1 MATAKRAKVKRIK
14 KSNVVDVKAAAA
26 NDKQPPKTPTEVGA
40 ARAEGL
46 RLYKLAGKPKKQ
58 DFIKVFGKKGVA
70 WTWEQ
75 RAKAVELP
83 SAEAC
88 AEKFQSLLKKAGQ

>member
-1 MATAKRAKVKRIK
+1 MATAKKAKRIK
-14 KSNVVDVKAAAA
+14 KSHAVPTVDVKQSGA
-26 NDKQPPKTPTEVGA
+26 NDKPELKTPTEVGA

-46 RLYKLAGKPKKQ
+46 RLYKLAGKPKKG

-83 SAEAC
+83 SA
-88 AEKFQSLLKKAGQ
+88 

>member
-1 MATAKRAKVKRIK
+1 MATAKRAKSKRTK
-14 KSNVVDVKAAAA
+14 KSHAVPTVDVKQSAA
-26 NDKQPPKTPTEVGA
+26 NDKPELKTPTEIGA
-40 ARAEGL
+40 ARSEGL
-46 RLYKLAGKPKKQ
+46 RLYKLAGKPKKA

-83 SAEAC
+83 SA
-88 AEKFQSLLKKAGQ
+88 